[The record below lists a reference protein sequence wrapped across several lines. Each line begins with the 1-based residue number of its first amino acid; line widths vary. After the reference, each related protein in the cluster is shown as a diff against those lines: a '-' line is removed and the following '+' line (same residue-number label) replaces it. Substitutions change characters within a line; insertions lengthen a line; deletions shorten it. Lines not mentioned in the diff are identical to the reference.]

1 VGQEGGKGKERV
13 RNREG
18 RKGKGGNK
26 EVIYPMLEGA

>member
-18 RKGKGGNK
+18 KKRKGGNK
-26 EVIYPMLEGA
+26 EVIYSMLEGA